1 MNKSDRTTIF
11 LINFL
16 AFFGGSMI
24 TGLILIWLFPIDEVF
39 PRIAI
44 PSLFGF
50 SIIMGIIIGLIFSLS
65 SNQNKK

>member
-1 MNKSDRTTIF
+1 MNSSNRTILF
-11 LINFL
+11 LLNFL
-16 AFFGGSMI
+16 AFFGASMI
-24 TGLILIWLFPIDEVF
+24 TGLILVWLFPIDEVF

-50 SIIMGIIIGLIFSLS
+50 SIIMGIIIGLYSLS

>member
-11 LINFL
+11 LIIFL
-16 AFFGGSMI
+16 TFFGVSMI

-50 SIIMGIIIGLIFSLS
+50 SIIMGIIIGLYSLS

>member
-1 MNKSDRTTIF
+1 MNKSDRTAIF
-11 LINFL
+11 LINFFV
-16 AFFGGSMI
+16 FFGGSMI

-50 SIIMGIIIGLIFSLS
+50 SIIMGIIIGLISLS